1 MAVTENIVYQQESP
15 AVEAYKLGLMNQAQK
30 LIEQDVT
37 LPKPTAVGADPMTL
51 QAQGLAQ
58 AGVGAFQPF
67 ITSGSNF
74 LTGAG
79 QRADLAGTLGNQVA
93 QNYVPAQQ
101 EAMQGT
107 ALGAQMGQ
115 QAATAGMQGI
125 QNQLAANNPYL
136 QGAVGGVNQA
146 ATDAQN
152 QALYAQGMIGQAGQF
167 GMDSASAGQAGLFGS
182 AAQYDP
188 NSAQAYMNPYETQ
201 VIDQT
206 MADMQRASDIARQGD
221 SARAVGAGAFGGSRS
236 GIVDSERGRNLLDQQ
251 AKMAGGL
258 RAQGYGQALQQS
270 MAAQE
275 SALQRQQKAAG
286 LMGQLGQAGAAS
298 GLQAGQS
305 TGQLGQQASQQALQA
320 GQIGG
325 QLGAQYG
332 QMGLAGQEAS
342 AKLGLMGAD
351 MTGQSAAQMGN
362 LALQRAQL
370 GQNQVGQTLDQANT
384 LGQLGQASA
393 GLGQLGQQMAMTDV
407 DALTKLG
414 AQQQVLDQGAADQ
427 AQQYELQQV
436 YQPYQKL
443 GFYSDILQGAP
454 STSMSVSKN
463 TAPSASMLN
472 QVVGAGISGLGI
484 ANAAQNV
491 GII

>member
-1 MAVTENIVYQQESP
+1 MVTENIVYQQESP

-298 GLQAGQS
+298 GLQAGQT